1 MGFAWGG
8 GREQRRSFLKRKGD
22 RMGEKTIRLGVAG
35 AGIAVRDLHWPALK
49 ALGERYQIVALA
61 AESEES
67 LKETGEVVGCRTFY
81 NDFKEMIDAE
91 QDNLDAVLVSLPIAL
106 LYEGAAYAA
115 WAGLDVLC
123 EKPLGQSL
131 AEGRKFLTLPERA
144 GVSIQIL
151 ENFRYRDD
159 LRRARALL
167 DEGAIGTPFMIRVQS
182 VMHNEPEAGGF
193 AGTEWRQEGEYA
205 GGPLLDNGVHHMA
218 ALHVLGGAVARIS
231 GAVRGASD
239 DYDGVDSAL
248 FTLEFKNRVMGE
260 YTFAYTAFEEEGQ
273 TAFFQAR
280 CYGTGGTLILTDG
293 KIRRLTEVGEEEP
306 ETFPDFDNGYRNE
319 FLDFYQ
325 HKTTGQPLRVTPRE
339 AFQDLNLVL
348 TGLRAARDGRVLAVE
363 GKD

>member
-1 MGFAWGG
+1 
-8 GREQRRSFLKRKGD
+8 
-22 RMGEKTIRLGVAG
+22 MGERTIRLGVAG
-35 AGIAVRDLHWPALK
+35 AGIAVRELHWPALQ
-49 ALGERYQIVALA
+49 ALGARYQIVALA
-61 AESEES
+61 AGNDEALE
-67 LKETGEVVGCRTFY
+67 KTGALVGCHTFY
-81 NDFKEMIDAE
+81 HDFREMIDQE
-91 QDNLDAVLVSLPIAL
+91 RDKLDAVLVSLPISL

-123 EKPLGQSL
+123 EKPLGENL
-131 AEGRKFLTLPERA
+131 AEGKKFLTLAERS

-159 LRRARALL
+159 LHRARALL
-167 DEGAIGTPFMIRVQS
+167 DEGAIGTPYMIRVQS

-218 ALHVLGGAVARIS
+218 ALHVLGGAVARIG

-239 DYDGVDSAL
+239 EYAGVDSAL
-248 FTLEFKNRVMGE
+248 FTLEFKSRVVGQ

-273 TAFFQAR
+273 TSFFQAR
-280 CYGTGGTLILTDG
+280 CYGTAGTLILTDG
-293 KIRRLTEVGEEEP
+293 KIRRLTEAGEQEA

-325 HKTTGQPLRVTPRE
+325 HKTMGQPLCVTPKE

-348 TGLRAARDGRVLAVE
+348 TGLRAAREGRVLALVLP
-363 GKD
+363 D